1 MQLASLCRFPAVLVW
16 CLASLLLAV
25 PAQRAAAAVAQEAPK
40 AAAKARLAIRKLDA
54 TASVL
59 EAAKRASQSE
69 ALQQILEGSDGQ
81 LLNAIEATRKFTV
94 VARKDLQEVFK
105 ERDLGDSGLVGGQ
118 GDPGLIQDSDYLL
131 TMTVDN
137 FQDVVTRAEIEGQL
151 GASTG
156 ERREITIQAVVKIFN
171 SKSGALLRSSS
182 QTVTRKQFA
191 EVIAGQSRDGRATN
205 KLLGEVS
212 RDLAL
217 RAANEI
223 TDFVYPPRVIAFTNG
238 VITLNRTKESGVET
252 GQWWEV
258 FAAGAEM
265 VDPDTGE
272 SLGAEEVHIGWA
284 RVTDAGAKFSKAQC
298 YADSGVGCDSILRR
312 VDAAPEG
319 ADRLEKSSGSCDPGA
334 QAAAVRPVARSQA
347 GRASAE
353 PARCQCCGAP
363 LAGASAPSA
372 PPQLAVVS
380 DSGALVASAEDPI
393 RLAIFVKNRAPT
405 VADAN
410 VIVLEESLVS
420 HATTPIVE
428 IISREDAVNAVSRF
442 ASEGPNKGTR
452 DPKALEVDQV
462 LSDSTSAVNL
472 SRSMGAAALL
482 TSSIT
487 SLTKSERRL
496 KDADLGIDRTV
507 HEQVLTVGYRIIDGT
522 TGGSLAASDVVVR
535 STWQT
540 GGNLSREAPPIED
553 LLREAGKQL
562 AAKLLEL
569 IRSGGMRKPSE
580 AKDEVDVEIRMTIV
594 DLAVPEIIMQDGKP
608 VISSGSY
615 KLEPTAVNVYVDGL
629 LVGAAP
635 GRFKVAPGI
644 HRIKCERPM
653 FKTYEGMASFR
664 PGMTLVIPMQLTDE
678 GLTRLKDNAKFFQD
692 LKERSA
698 LSEAQGKLAEGYA
711 EFLRNSEIRIDTSS
725 LKSLSIEN
733 NYWLKLLKK

>member
-319 ADRLEKSSGSCDPGA
+319 ADRFEKSSGSCDRAG
-334 QAAAVRPVARSQA
+334 QASAARSESSGQTDRVA
-347 GRASAE
+347 AE
-353 PARCQCCGAP
+353 A
-363 LAGASAPSA
+363 APSTA
-372 PPQLAVVS
+372 NRPA
-380 DSGALVASAEDPI
+380 VASTEDPI